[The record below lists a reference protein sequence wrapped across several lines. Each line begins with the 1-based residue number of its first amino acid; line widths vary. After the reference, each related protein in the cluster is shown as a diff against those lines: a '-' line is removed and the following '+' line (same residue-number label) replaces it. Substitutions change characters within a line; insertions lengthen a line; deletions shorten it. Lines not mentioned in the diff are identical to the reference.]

1 MKRNKV
7 ARPQSDGAQTSEP
20 ERRTSEVR
28 RTPTKNEPEQN
39 EAGQNEAG
47 QNKAAPHQSA
57 GKTDKNPASSKT
69 QAQTESPEVLRS

>member
-39 EAGQNEAG
+39 EAGQN
-47 QNKAAPHQSA
+47 KAAPHQSA